1 MEYQLIRSR
10 RKTLEI
16 SVKPGGNLVVRAPLR
31 FPKKQIE
38 AFLLQKQN
46 WILEKQKM
54 MAEKPIPQEYSPEA
68 VKAMTQ
74 EVLARVL
81 PRVEYFAALMGAQ
94 YSGIR
99 ITEAK
104 KRWGSCSG
112 KNSLN
117 FSFLLAEKPPEFLD
131 SVVIHELCHTFHHD
145 HSQAFWQ
152 MVKRYD
158 PHFPG
163 KRPG

>member
-16 SVKPGGNLVVRAPLR
+16 SIKPGGILVVRAPLR

-46 WILEKQKM
+46 WIQEKQKA
-54 MAEKPIPQEYSPEA
+54 MAEKPASKEYSPEEVA
-68 VKAMTQ
+68 AMKQTA
-74 EVLARVL
+74 LARIL
-81 PRVEYFAALMGAQ
+81 PRVEYYASLMGAQ
-94 YSGIR
+94 YSGVKV
-99 ITEAK
+99 TGAK
-104 KRWGSCSG
+104 KRWGSCSA

-117 FSFLLAEKPPEFLD
+117 FSFLLAEKPLEFID

-145 HSQAFWQ
+145 HSPAFWQ
-152 MVKRYD
+152 MVRYYD
-158 PHFPG
+158 HHFPG

>member
-16 SVKPGGNLVVRAPLR
+16 SIKPGGILVVRAPLR

-46 WILEKQKM
+46 WILEKQKS
-54 MAEKPIPQEYSPEA
+54 MAEKPAPKEYSPEEVA
-68 VKAMTQ
+68 AMKQTA
-74 EVLARVL
+74 LARIL
-81 PRVEYFAALMGAQ
+81 PRVEHYANLMGAQ
-94 YSGIR
+94 YSGVNV
-99 ITEAK
+99 TGAK
-104 KRWGSCSG
+104 KRWGSCSA

-117 FSFLLAEKPPEFLD
+117 FSFLLAEKPLEFVD

-145 HSQAFWQ
+145 HSPAFWK
-152 MVKRYD
+152 MVRHYD
-158 PHFPG
+158 HHFPG